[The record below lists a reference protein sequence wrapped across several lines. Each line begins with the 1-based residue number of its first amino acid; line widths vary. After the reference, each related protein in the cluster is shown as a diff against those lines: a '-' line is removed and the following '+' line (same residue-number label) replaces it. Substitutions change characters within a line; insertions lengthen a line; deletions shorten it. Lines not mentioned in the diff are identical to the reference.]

1 MSEKKKYIKIFDKKI
16 AEIIESGGFL
26 YMKEKI
32 NDNQTVYVFDE
43 DEAIY
48 EILNQLREDG
58 NYQEITYITEESLC
72 F

>member
-1 MSEKKKYIKIFDKKI
+1 MSEKKKYIKIFDEKI
-16 AEIIESGGFL
+16 AEIIESGGFP

-32 NDNQTVYVFDE
+32 NDNQPIYVFDE
-43 DEAIY
+43 NEAIY

-58 NYQEITYITEESLC
+58 NYQEITYITEASLC